1 MDAHG
6 RYLGS
11 VNRFPSAAGE
21 AGFKPV
27 AEYVHAQGLKFGI
40 HIIRG
45 IPKQAVAANVAV
57 AGSGFHA
64 ADVAD
69 TTDTCSWNPDNYGV
83 KEGAAGQAW
92 YDSLMAQYA
101 G

>member
-57 AGSGFHA
+57 AGG
-64 ADVAD
+64 
-69 TTDTCSWNPDNYGV
+69 GV
-83 KEGAAGQAW
+83 YAAGVGPTPGTW
-92 YDSLMAQYA
+92 SVESGKHGGEEGGA
-101 G
+101 GGGGGVMPRGRGVG